1 MKDKELDLEILENA
15 DDSDI
20 RRIAGNCP
28 ASESDKER
36 MFAMSRK
43 IYTERTKESNEA
55 PAMVVS
61 GVEIYKK
68 PLWQKIVSA
77 AAVIALVAG
86 GAAGGLALLKNCI
99 PHHLIAKVPLSKVT
113 EKDKNNGT
121 EEKSGKD
128 SPLINSDYN
137 ADDHIK
143 VYDPILNVE
152 RDVLVSNCFVNMEP
166 FNQEN
171 IDVYSLVHC
180 NAAKLSELFKDF
192 EWKETNG
199 EERFEHTSYN
209 LISCDYNCNDT
220 MSRLEVLFYDYG
232 LVSVYDLSEYDSDPN
247 MKFYDIGKENTEK
260 VFDYV
265 LAEYDLVKSNISP
278 DKFIKLLDYSYVDIA
293 STENDTS
300 NLTKL
305 DSADAQ
311 KLESAI
317 LSAQWTEYNKTVRDV
332 YAENNRDTLTTRTML
347 FVNKFIDGGYEMDLY
362 DYNML
367 ECQFNGVKA
376 VYKISD
382 ELNDTIKS
390 IIDNA
395 TGASV
400 SSVPAETV
408 SIPPVADM
416 QYELAKQQLRERGLN
431 INTKKMADETV
442 KPGYVIKSEPAAGEK
457 IPKGSTVTLYV
468 SSDSVDK
475 VMEMYDFR
483 GMNADDADVRAGYYG
498 FNIHTTTVASAQKK
512 GIIVAQ
518 SPLPGSGVA
527 ESKEVHFYISSG
539 NASEGA
545 SDPVI
550 SIPDNASG
558 KFNLDFIITRD
569 NEDAR
574 ILSGEEFSCPGTS
587 EVNIPVEQFDDNSV
601 VNVYITNSDTG
612 VRALLIS
619 FYCEHIGDKNV
630 ISRISSDD
638 ISEVF
643 GFLIG
648 N

>member
-43 IYTERTKESNEA
+43 IYNERTKESNET

-86 GAAGGLALLKNCI
+86 GAAGGLAMLQKSRTGHTLLAQEGTL
-99 PHHLIAKVPLSKVT
+99 PAVT
-113 EKDKNNGT
+113 ETENNYPFGKIDRVRMLCPAIAPAAIELESEDVKELVSILDEMPWKELKDKEPADGEISILHIYNNNDPYLLMVSMMDGSITYLKEADGIT
-121 EEKSGKD
+121 ETKHYS
-128 SPLINSDYN
+128 INDK
-137 ADDHIK
+137 ITQF
-143 VYDPILNVE
+143 LNSVE
-152 RDVLVSNCFVNMEP
+152 
-166 FNQEN
+166 
-171 IDVYSLVHC
+171 
-180 NAAKLSELFKDF
+180 
-192 EWKETNG
+192 
-199 EERFEHTSYN
+199 
-209 LISCDYNCNDT
+209 
-220 MSRLEVLFYDYG
+220 LE
-232 LVSVYDLSEYDSDPN
+232 
-247 MKFYDIGKENTEK
+247 
-260 VFDYV
+260 
-265 LAEYDLVKSNISP
+265 P
-278 DKFIKLLDYSYVDIA
+278 DKFLYAVD
-293 STENDTS
+293 
-300 NLTKL
+300 
-305 DSADAQ
+305 
-311 KLESAI
+311 
-317 LSAQWTEYNKTVRDV
+317 
-332 YAENNRDTLTTRTML
+332 
-347 FVNKFIDGGYEMDLY
+347 
-362 DYNML
+362 
-367 ECQFNGVKA
+367 
-376 VYKISD
+376 
-382 ELNDTIKS
+382 
-390 IIDNA
+390 
-395 TGASV
+395 GASAKDN
-400 SSVPAETV
+400 SSEIWNYEQQLDKTSSETV

-545 SDPVI
+545 SEPVI

-574 ILSGEEFSCPGTS
+574 IISGDEFSCPRTA
-587 EVNIPVEQFDDNSV
+587 EVNIPAEQFDDNSV

-612 VRALLIS
+612 VRAFLIS
-619 FYCEHIGDKNV
+619 FYCERIGDRNV
-630 ISRISSDD
+630 ISRTDSSNMEETF
-638 ISEVF
+638 SLVS
-643 GFLIG
+643 GK
-648 N
+648 